1 MLAALAT
8 AATLAAAGCGN
19 PGGDLMAIEVT
30 QPAGGPTTRLVVTDD
45 GRGRCDDGK
54 LERLS
59 SERLLEARE
68 VHRDL
73 GDLFHDHATF
83 DPDQPGRRVYK
94 ALSRDGDVTWTEGAS
109 PAPPEIA
116 KATLLALNL
125 QRDLCPAPAGS

>member
-1 MLAALAT
+1 MLAALAI
-8 AATLAAAGCGN
+8 AAALAAAGCGN

-30 QPAGGPTTRLVVTDD
+30 EPSGGEPTRLVVTDD

-54 LERLS
+54 LQRLS

-73 GDLFHDHATF
+73 GDLFDRHATF
-83 DPDQPGRRVYK
+83 QPDRPGRRLYK
-94 ALSRDGDVTWTEGAS
+94 ALSRDGNVTWTEGAS

-125 QRDLCPAPAGS
+125 QRDLCPHVAGG